1 MSRSGSR
8 TSCSRVARRWS
19 RSAQESVEV
28 VARRCVAWAIKPACN
43 RCVMRAEWNKRTQH
57 TGRSAAGAL
66 VAKCVCSSCSCDRSS
81 ILGSNSHELITCS
94 APYLH
99 LHGQAVCGLIGF
111 LNFHGAIC
119 LALVGATCCSVWV
132 LGYHNVLPYRSAS
145 CVLGHV
151 NWIQMSVPVLFSGCD
166 YLVA

>member
-57 TGRSAAGAL
+57 TGRSAAG
-66 VAKCVCSSCSCDRSS
+66 RSS
-81 ILGSNSHELITCS
+81 PNACVPRVLVIVRRSSVPTIVGISPTLVVGGELNHIK
-94 APYLH
+94 
-99 LHGQAVCGLIGF
+99 
-111 LNFHGAIC
+111 
-119 LALVGATCCSVWV
+119 VGGVSQL
-132 LGYHNVLPYRSAS
+132 LGYLLGCTRTSSRCAPGCANSPGFGLTIGIRAESAIS
-145 CVLGHV
+145 CARAHL
-151 NWIQMSVPVLFSGCD
+151 SGVGPKPSGPC
-166 YLVA
+166 V